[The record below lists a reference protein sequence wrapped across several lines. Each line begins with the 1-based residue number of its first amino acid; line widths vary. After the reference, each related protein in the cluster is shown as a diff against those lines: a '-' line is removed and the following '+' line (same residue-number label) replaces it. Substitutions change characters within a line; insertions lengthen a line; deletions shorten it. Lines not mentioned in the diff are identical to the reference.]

1 MTYQIERDQF
11 IAQFARTFPDVPI
24 TVANAFLR
32 LSTTLHRLAEAQCNG
47 DWPCD
52 NGQRPV
58 EFCPLCEGGYVKS
71 AITGGPLAT
80 LAHKAALQAAGAI
93 PDGLAKLVTG
103 DNPKACPDCR
113 TVARAVELARVHI
126 PTHKIITQ
134 GDPRGCVLYIYP
146 GNVDRAEFDSGRT
159 RGIAVPGRY

>member
-1 MTYQIERDQF
+1 MNYQTERDQF

-58 EFCPLCEGGYVKS
+58 EFCKLCEGGYVKS
-71 AITGGPLAT
+71 AITGGPLAR
-80 LAHKAALQAAGAI
+80 LAWKQAHPESTVAGTRN
-93 PDGLAKLVTG
+93 DER
-103 DNPKACPDCR
+103 ACPDCR
-113 TVARAVELARVHI
+113 TTARAVELARVHI

-134 GDPRGCVLYIYP
+134 GDPRGCVLFIYP

>member
-1 MTYQIERDQF
+1 MTYQTERDQF

-24 TVANAFLR
+24 TVAAAFLR
-32 LSTTLHRLAEAQCNG
+32 LSTTLHRLAEARCNG

-52 NGQRPV
+52 NGQRAV
-58 EFCPLCEGGYVKS
+58 EWCPLCEGGYVKS
-71 AITGGPLAT
+71 AIQGGPLAR
-80 LAHKAALQAAGAI
+80 GAYERSNQPTDMI
-93 PDGLAKLVTG
+93 ATA
-103 DNPKACPDCR
+103 KACPDCR
-113 TVARAVELARVHI
+113 AVERAHQLAARHI

-134 GDPRGCVLYIYP
+134 GDPRGCVLFIYP